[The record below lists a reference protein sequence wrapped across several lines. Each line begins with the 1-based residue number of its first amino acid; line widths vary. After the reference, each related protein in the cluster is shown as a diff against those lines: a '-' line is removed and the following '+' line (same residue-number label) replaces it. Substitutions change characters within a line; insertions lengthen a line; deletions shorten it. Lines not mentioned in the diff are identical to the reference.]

1 MLNLRNY
8 GIYEGRLA
16 QDPVFFA
23 TAGGGENVILKVGC
37 RRNFTSAGAAEPE
50 SDFAAFR
57 GYIPKTTANHGV
69 YGFLHT
75 GDLVS
80 IQYSLRT
87 GSSEKDGERTYYQSC
102 QVENL
107 EIREGRQ
114 VREERYASRNAETAA
129 SRKRK

>member
-1 MLNLRNY
+1 MLNQRNY

-23 TAGGGENVILKVGC
+23 TAGGGENVILK
-37 RRNFTSAGAAEPE
+37 
-50 SDFAAFR
+50 DFAEFR

>member
-1 MLNLRNY
+1 MLNQRNY

-80 IQYSLRT
+80 IR
-87 GSSEKDGERTYYQSC
+87 ERTYYQSC

>member
-1 MLNLRNY
+1 MLNQRNY

-80 IQYSLRT
+80 IRFCLSPGWRNQGRPPGQGRT
-87 GSSEKDGERTYYQSC
+87 LCVKKCRDCRFP
-102 QVENL
+102 
-107 EIREGRQ
+107 
-114 VREERYASRNAETAA
+114 
-129 SRKRK
+129 

>member
-1 MLNLRNY
+1 MLNQRNY

-50 SDFAAFR
+50 SDFAEFR

-80 IQYSLRT
+80 IRFCLSPGWRAINIKRT
-87 GSSEKDGERTYYQSC
+87 FPVIYYACFSSPDSQNHIKNGYC
-102 QVENL
+102 
-107 EIREGRQ
+107 
-114 VREERYASRNAETAA
+114 
-129 SRKRK
+129 RKQ

>member
-1 MLNLRNY
+1 MLNQRNY

-37 RRNFTSAGAAEPE
+37 RRNYSFPEPE
-50 SDFAAFR
+50 SDFAEFR

-87 GSSEKDGERTYYQSC
+87 GSSEKDRERTYYQSC